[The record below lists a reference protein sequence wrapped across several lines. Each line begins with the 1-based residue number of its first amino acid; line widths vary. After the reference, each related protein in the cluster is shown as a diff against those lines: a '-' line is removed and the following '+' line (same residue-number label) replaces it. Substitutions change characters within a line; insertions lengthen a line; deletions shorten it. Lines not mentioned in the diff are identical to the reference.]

1 MLQYVAIISYICCR
15 KKQDMKNTKK
25 TIGID
30 MDGVIADVETQLLN
44 WYEKETGVT
53 VTRDDISGKSEDEA
67 FIEKNMLRKILNM
80 PGFFRTLP
88 VMDGAVEAV
97 KELSKNYEIYIVSA
111 AMEFP
116 LSLYEK
122 HQWLAEHFPFI
133 SWRNIIFCGD
143 KSVIDTDF
151 LIDDHCKNLDFCKG
165 KPLMFTAFHNVNQHH
180 HQRVNNWKEIPS
192 LINDLA
198 FTRHQLHEVA
208 PPVPENR
215 PRW

>member
-1 MLQYVAIISYICCR
+1 MQYVLYLLQNIAV
-15 KKQDMKNTKK
+15 MKTNKK
-25 TIGID
+25 TIAID
-30 MDGVIADVETQLLN
+30 MDGVIADVEKHYID
-44 WYEKETGVT
+44 WYERDYGVKIDRKT
-53 VTRDDISGKSEDEA
+53 MEGLMEHEA
-67 FIEKNMLRKILNM
+67 MPEKGAIMKFLTT
-80 PGFFRTLP
+80 PGFFRTVP
-88 VMDGAVEAV
+88 VMEGAVEAL
-97 KELSKNYEIYIVSA
+97 KDLSQDYEIYIVSA

-151 LIDDHCKNLDFCKG
+151 LIDDHLKNLDFCKG
-165 KPLMFTAFHNVNQHH
+165 KALMFTAFHNVNHH
-180 HQRVNNWKEIPS
+180 THQRVNNWKEIPA
-192 LINDLA
+192 IVRDLTQIRFKVKKIA
-198 FTRHQLHEVA
+198 V

>member
-1 MLQYVAIISYICCR
+1 
-15 KKQDMKNTKK
+15 MKNSRK
-25 TIGID
+25 TIAID
-30 MDGVIADVETQLLN
+30 MDGVIANVEQQYID
-44 WYEKETGVT
+44 WYERDYGVVVDRKT
-53 VTRDDISGKSEDEA
+53 MEGLMEDEA
-67 FIEKNMLRKILNM
+67 MPEKGAIAKFLRT

-97 KELSKNYEIYIVSA
+97 KELSQDYEVYIVSA

-133 SWRNIIFCGD
+133 SWKNIVFCGD
-143 KSVIDTDF
+143 KSIIDTDF

-165 KPLMFTAFHNVNQHH
+165 KALMFTAFHNVNHSH
-180 HQRVNNWKEIPS
+180 HQRVNSWKEIPA
-192 LINDLA
+192 IIKDL
-198 FTRHQLHEVA
+198 TQLRA
-208 PPVPENR
+208 KISNIAPPPVPENR

>member
-1 MLQYVAIISYICCR
+1 
-15 KKQDMKNTKK
+15 MKTQRK
-25 TIGID
+25 TIAID
-30 MDGVIADVETQLLN
+30 MDGVIADVEKHYID
-44 WYEKETGVT
+44 WYEKDYGVRIDPKT
-53 VTRDDISGKSEDEA
+53 MQGLMEHEA
-67 FIEKNMLRKILNM
+67 MPEKGAIMKFLTT
-80 PGFFRTLP
+80 PGFFRTVP
-88 VMDGAVEAV
+88 VMEGAVEAV
-97 KELSKNYEIYIVSA
+97 KDLMNDYEVYIVSA

-165 KPLMFTAFHNVNQHH
+165 KALMFTAFHNVNHSH
-180 HQRVNNWKEIPS
+180 HQRVNSWNEIPAV
-192 LINDLA
+192 IRDL
-198 FTRHQLHEVA
+198 TQLRKKIHNVPTPA
-208 PPVPENR
+208 VPENR